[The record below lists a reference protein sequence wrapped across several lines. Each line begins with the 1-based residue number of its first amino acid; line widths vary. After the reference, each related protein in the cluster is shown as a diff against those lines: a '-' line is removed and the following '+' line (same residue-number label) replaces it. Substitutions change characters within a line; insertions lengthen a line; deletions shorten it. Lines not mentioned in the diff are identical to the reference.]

1 MVTVSLGREAL
12 DAYLAAMVERQA
24 SDLYLR
30 SFSRPAYRINGEIL
44 RTDLPAPSDA
54 DLRAYLDHILTPLA
68 AERFAK
74 TADLDFAY
82 TIRGAGRF
90 RINIF
95 LHQGALGLVA
105 RLIPVGAVEFNTLNL
120 PDSIL
125 RMVRSQAGLILVV
138 GPTGCGKS
146 TTLAAMIHE
155 INRTRRAHIVTIEDP
170 IEFVHEELECL
181 VHQRQVGYD
190 TESFASA
197 LRHVVRQSPDVIMIG
212 EMRDRDTMETALSA
226 ALTGHLVLTTLHTA
240 NVVQS
245 IDRILNYFP
254 PDARVQAQNDLATT
268 LIGLVSMRLL
278 PRRDKPGR
286 VPAVEVLLSTP
297 SVRKALADNRLVE
310 LYDLIKRGVDF
321 GMCTMNQSLVQLCR
335 DGLVK
340 QAIAERFAPNLEEF
354 RLNMQGMYT
363 GIDSIDRRTDRMED
377 EEEEERKRR

>member
-1 MVTVSLGREAL
+1 MSEPLTRAAI

-30 SFSRPAYRINGEIL
+30 SDSPPAYRVNGEIV
-44 RTDLPAPSDA
+44 RTELPAPSDA
-54 DLRAYLDHILTPLA
+54 DFRAYLDAILTPVA
-68 AERFAK
+68 AERFRK

-82 TIRGAGRF
+82 TLRGVGRF
-90 RINIF
+90 RINLF
-95 LHQGALGLVA
+95 LHQGALGMVA
-105 RLIPVGAVEFNTLNL
+105 RLIPAGAVEFGTLNL
-120 PDSIL
+120 PDAIL
-125 RMVRSQAGLILVV
+125 HMVRAQAGLILVV

-146 TTLAAMIHE
+146 TTLAALIHE
-155 INRTRRAHIVTIEDP
+155 INRTRRGHIVTIEDP
-170 IEFVHEELECL
+170 IEFVHEEIGCL

-254 PDARVQAQNDLATT
+254 PEARGQAQNDLATT
-268 LIGLVSMRLL
+268 LVGLVSMRLL

-286 VPAVEVLLSTP
+286 VPAVEILLSTP
-297 SVRKALADNRLVE
+297 SVRKAIAENRLVE
-310 LYDLIKRGVDF
+310 IYDLMKRGADF

-335 DGLVK
+335 TGRIRQDV
-340 QAIAERFAPNLEEF
+340 AERIAPNLEEF

-363 GIDSIDRRTDRMED
+363 GIESIDMRTEKPRWEKDD
-377 EEEEERKRR
+377 QP